1 MDISSRPFF
10 KIQKNFLF
18 KKLQNGCND
27 FEKVEDSYI
36 VGSKFYT

>member
-1 MDISSRPFF
+1 
-10 KIQKNFLF
+10 LF

-36 VGSKFYT
+36 VGSKFYTWKW